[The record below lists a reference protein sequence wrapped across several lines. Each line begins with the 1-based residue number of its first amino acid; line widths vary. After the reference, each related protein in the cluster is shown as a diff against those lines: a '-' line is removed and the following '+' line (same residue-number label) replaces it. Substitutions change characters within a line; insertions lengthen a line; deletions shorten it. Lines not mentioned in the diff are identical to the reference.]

1 MSRTR
6 LAPLGV
12 VLCLALTLPA
22 GAEGPTV
29 TLAFVGDI
37 NLDGLP
43 GNLVRR
49 GGDPFAPFAA
59 LLDGADI
66 WVSNLEYVVATRGEA
81 IPNSPSPS
89 APTPAP

>member
-6 LAPLGV
+6 LATLGLA
-12 VLCLALTLPA
+12 LCLALPA
-22 GAEGPTV
+22 GAEGPTPGPTV

-49 GGDPFAPFAA
+49 GGDPFATLCRTPGRGRHPGRQPGVRGR
-59 LLDGADI
+59 DPRGAH
-66 WVSNLEYVVATRGEA
+66 TR
-81 IPNSPSPS
+81 
-89 APTPAP
+89 

>member
-6 LAPLGV
+6 LATLGLA
-12 VLCLALTLPA
+12 LCLALPA
-22 GAEGPTV
+22 GAEGPTAGPTV

-49 GGDPFAPFAA
+49 GGDPFAPLAA

-66 WVSNLEYVVATRGEA
+66 RVGNLECVVATSGEP
-81 IPNSPSPS
+81 IPNRAKLP
-89 APTPAP
+89 